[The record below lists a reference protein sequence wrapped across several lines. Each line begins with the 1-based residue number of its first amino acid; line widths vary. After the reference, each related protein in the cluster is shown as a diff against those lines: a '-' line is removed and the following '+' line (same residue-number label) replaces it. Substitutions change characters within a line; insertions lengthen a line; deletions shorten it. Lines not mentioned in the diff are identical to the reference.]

1 MRHLRVYLCFVSI
14 LFGNFLQAHINGELA
29 QKLFRSNA
37 LTIRMVETPPQGIRV
52 STIEHLVRT
61 IHLHKAVPQH
71 TLLSINGRYFI
82 VHRGIELHNQDKK
95 VFIFSRGYAKTTQPG
110 TNDDFIQRGA
120 AAKAAF
126 IQLQDSIV
134 PHDYPLVSFDY
145 DDGRNGF
152 AFGQRKEINT
162 LQTIYQSVLHKNPTI
177 GIILIGDCRGGKV
190 ALEVATHK
198 PRNLQALILMAPFI
212 SGRDITNNIATQHLK
227 YLPYNKRILHRFFK
241 TYFKTYNDKQD
252 NLAQRLSYIDPE
264 LPIYIAHRANDE
276 LISTNT
282 INTIV
287 SSLRQSGNKNVHLLV
302 TNDTSESH
310 SKLTDIP
317 EIQYGIAQFM
327 HQYDILSRSLK
338 LTNSN
343 N

>member
-1 MRHLRVYLCFVSI
+1 MQYFRILCFVSI
-14 LFGNFLQAHINGELA
+14 LFGNFLQAPIHRELA
-29 QKLFRSNA
+29 QELYRSNA
-37 LTIRMVETPPQGIRV
+37 LTIRMVENPPRGIRL
-52 STIEHLVRT
+52 STIEQLVRS
-61 IHLHKAVPQH
+61 IHLQQAIPQN

-82 VHRGIELHNQDKK
+82 VHRGLELHNHDKK

-152 AFGQRKEINT
+152 AFGQQKEINT
-162 LQTIYQSVLHKNPTI
+162 LQAVYEGVLHKNPNLD
-177 GIILIGDCRGGKV
+177 IILIGDCRGSKV

-198 PRNLQALILMAPFI
+198 PKNLQALILMAPFI
-212 SGRDITNNIATQHLK
+212 SGRDITNNLAMQHLK
-227 YLPYNKRILHRFFK
+227 YLPGNKHILHLFFK
-241 TYFKTYNDKQD
+241 MYFKTYKDDQN
-252 NLAQRLSYIDPE
+252 NLAQRLSHINPE

-276 LISTNT
+276 LISIDT

-287 SSLRQSGNKNVHLLV
+287 SSLRQSGNKNVHLLI
-302 TNDTSESH
+302 TDDDSESH
-310 SKLTDIP
+310 SKLTGIP
-317 EIQYGIAQFM
+317 EVKDGIAQFM
-327 HQYDILSRSLK
+327 HQYDILS
-338 LTNSN
+338 
-343 N
+343 